1 MEFVLFIVGSI
12 HFGIKLEDVIEIFDA
27 PQMIGHRFL
36 FRDNDLDVVYLSALF
51 GIEDDFGQ
59 PQGDSISGRIAT
71 TEKKNISVS
80 RINGVEKAVVV
91 DNVSEIKRI
100 EPSQIKKL
108 PELIQSLVRAKCF
121 WGAVKEGDRLRLLV
135 DMNGL
140 E

>member
-1 MEFVLFIVGSI
+1 MEFVLFNVGNI

-51 GIEDDFGQ
+51 GIEDDFGIT
-59 PQGDSISGRIAT
+59 PTDS
-71 TEKKNISVS
+71 EKKNIIVS

-100 EPSQIKKL
+100 ESSQIKELPKL
-108 PELIQSLVRAKCF
+108 IMALVRVKCF

>member
-1 MEFVLFIVGSI
+1 MEFVLFSVGNI
-12 HFGIKLEDVIEIFDA
+12 YFGIKLEDVIEIFDA

-36 FRDNDLDVVYLSALF
+36 FRDNDLDVVYLSVLF

-59 PQGDSISGRIAT
+59 PPEKSTSGRIAP
-71 TEKKNISVS
+71 TEKKNIIVS

-100 EPSQIKKL
+100 EPSQIKEL
-108 PELIQSLVRAKCF
+108 PELITALVRVKCF

-135 DMNGL
+135 DLNGL